1 MKKKK
6 NLKRPEREKISA
18 MLLNVAEGYIDIGTT
33 IEEKENLL
41 RSACV
46 AWNTS
51 CLPFINREPTIKQY
65 IEEFKTINNFDEET
79 AKAHEGDIR
88 LLIEQKETLYPDV
101 NIQIVNARIE
111 DAGEEYRVL
120 VASVIGGI

>member
-6 NLKRPEREKISA
+6 NLKRPERGKISA
-18 MLLNVAEGYIDIGTT
+18 MLLKVAEGYIDIGTT

-46 AWNTS
+46 AWNIS
-51 CLPFINREPTIKQY
+51 CFPFIDRESAIKQY
-65 IEEFKTINNFDEET
+65 IEKFKQINNFNDE
-79 AKAHEGDIR
+79 AGKAHEGDIR

-101 NIQIVNARIE
+101 NIQIVNSRIA
-111 DAGEEYRVL
+111 DSGEEYRVL
-120 VASVIGGI
+120 VASVIGGS